1 MISGAIV
8 LCKMILHKPH
18 ECIPTKENPAARISV
33 PWWNKDCDKAVRDRN
48 QAYRALRNGKNRKER
63 DRVQKVESQDKESD
77 QVCKKAVLEE
87 ILWRVRGGL
96 ISGKSMGCSSPHVRG
111 SEKRE
116 CQF

>member
-33 PWWNKDCDKAVRDRN
+33 PWWNKDCDKNR
-48 QAYRALRNGKNRKER
+48 AYRALRKGKNRKER
-63 DRVQKVESQDKESD
+63 DRVQKVESQDKKSD
-77 QVCKKAVLEE
+77 QVCKKGVLEE

-96 ISGKSMGCSSPHVRG
+96 ISGKSMGSSSPHVRG

-116 CQF
+116 GQF